1 MVSAPGNILTSSL
14 FSKHRPDN
22 SSQQLIITAIPEFLE
37 NAAWS
42 VDSQRCIGYIQKE
55 EK

>member
-1 MVSAPGNILTSSL
+1 MVSVPGNILTSSL
-14 FSKHRPDN
+14 FSKHRTNN
-22 SSQQLIITAIPEFLE
+22 SSQQLIIIAIVEFLE

-42 VDSQRCIGYIQKE
+42 VDSLLCIGYIHKE